1 LLKAEAQDKESGRIN
16 SVTKLREDKSLDL
29 LVPPPEEKLTGW
41 LREFYGKETEI
52 TDRQLLRHRDLS
64 YVERLIIG
72 DALPPTLI
80 YKLVLPPWEVE
91 QDLHERVLIPSI
103 TNSAQLYLSGHHGP
117 ITALFMED
125 VGTVSLLDESTEEL
139 ASRIGE
145 DLAKMHRSYCYR
157 TDELLHMNI
166 LRTLSPVDY
175 GQFTE
180 NLISSL
186 REWNLIDEQHAR
198 NLMAQTLATKLAGE
212 PTSLVHGDLYAENI
226 ILRSDR
232 FSIIDW
238 SWFTILGVPIMDLAT
253 LTMKHHKNGEFHQ
266 YSEQVI
272 ESYCFESGRDSRDV
286 RKLIP
291 SATTLGRL
299 MFLFWLVE
307 RRRRGILGTTV
318 GPVDLLIPK
327 IVDELETMRAAIEA

>member
-1 LLKAEAQDKESGRIN
+1 VTES
-16 SVTKLREDKSLDL
+16 RENESLDL
-29 LVPPPEEKLTGW
+29 LVPPPEEKLAGW
-41 LREFYGKETEI
+41 LREFYGKETHI
-52 TDRQLLRHRDLS
+52 TGRQLLRHRDLS
-64 YVERLIIG
+64 LVERLTIG

-103 TNSAQLYLSGHHGP
+103 TNSAQLYLSAHHGP

-125 VGTVSLLDESTEEL
+125 VGTVSLLDECTEEL

-180 NLISSL
+180 NLVVSL
-186 REWNLIDEQHAR
+186 KQWNLIDEQKSK
-198 NLMAQTLATKLAGE
+198 NLLSLAHELATKLAGE

-253 LTMKHHKNGEFHQ
+253 LTMAHPKNGRFHQ

-272 ESYCFESGRDSRDV
+272 ESYCFESGRDSGDV

-291 SATTLGRL
+291 AATMLGRL
-299 MFLFWLVE
+299 LFLYWLVE
-307 RRRRGILGTTV
+307 RRRRGIMGTTV
-318 GPVDLLIPK
+318 GPVDQLIPK
-327 IVDELETMRAAIEA
+327 IVDEIEAMELKSGS

>member
-1 LLKAEAQDKESGRIN
+1 MTELS
-16 SVTKLREDKSLDL
+16 EDKSLDL

-52 TDRQLLRHRDLS
+52 TGRQLLRHRDLS
-64 YVERLIIG
+64 YVERLTIG

-125 VGTVSLLDESTEEL
+125 VGTISLLDESTEEL

-180 NLISSL
+180 NLLSSL
-186 REWNLIDEQHAR
+186 KEWNLIDEQRAK
-198 NLMAQTLATKLAGE
+198 NLMALAHTLAGKLAGE

-253 LTMKHHKNGEFHQ
+253 LTMNHHKNGEFHQ
-266 YSEQVI
+266 YAEQVI

-291 SATTLGRL
+291 AATTLGRL

-327 IVDELETMRAAIEA
+327 IVDELEIMRAGIDA